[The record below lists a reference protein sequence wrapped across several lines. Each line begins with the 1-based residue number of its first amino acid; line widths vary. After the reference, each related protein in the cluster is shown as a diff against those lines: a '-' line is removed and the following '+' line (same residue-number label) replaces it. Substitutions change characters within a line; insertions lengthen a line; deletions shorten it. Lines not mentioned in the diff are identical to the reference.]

1 MGGRGKRWFSYT
13 VEFRRTLKCQQFRV
27 WLSFSKLLCCFQIPP
42 PHPRL
47 KSPGR
52 VDETLS
58 PLHRPPWV
66 SPEGSTKNWSAEEA
80 QSPLHRPTWSV
91 PEESSRSGWSP
102 EETPPPLVR
111 SPHSPWSSDDAPAP
125 RLRSSLKKYNSG
137 GTTPPDS
144 DDSSY
149 VSVSRV
155 RFSPI
160 TALMNDSST
169 DENKRKYDFWKKV
182 PCRLWCRSDTLSHL
196 PCCNIS
202 FFIFLVLVRS
212 KCLS

>member
-1 MGGRGKRWFSYT
+1 M
-13 VEFRRTLKCQQFRV
+13 
-27 WLSFSKLLCCFQIPP
+27 PP

-47 KSPGR
+47 KSPSHH
-52 VDETLS
+52 DDTLS
-58 PLHRPPWV
+58 PHHRHPWTPV
-66 SPEGSTKNWSAEEA
+66 EGSTRNWTPEDVH
-80 QSPLHRPTWSV
+80 HRTTWSV

-111 SPHSPWSSDDAPAP
+111 SPHSPWSSEEAPVP

-160 TALMNDSST
+160 TALMNDS
-169 DENKRKYDFWKKV
+169 DENKRKFDF
-182 PCRLWCRSDTLSHL
+182 
-196 PCCNIS
+196 
-202 FFIFLVLVRS
+202 
-212 KCLS
+212 